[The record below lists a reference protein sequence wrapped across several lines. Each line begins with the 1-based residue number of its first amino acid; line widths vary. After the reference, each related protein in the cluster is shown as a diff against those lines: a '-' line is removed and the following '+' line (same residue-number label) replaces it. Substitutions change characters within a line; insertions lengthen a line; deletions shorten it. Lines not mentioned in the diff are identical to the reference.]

1 MLWSWHKF
9 LVFINIISTKFQHSR
24 HLCSYEWE
32 YEYTDHKLLFD
43 EYKHEKIVTRIFV
56 HCDWLKMEVELA
68 VSWCLSYASSSESF
82 RVSYTCCFIVIYFAG
97 CMKIC
102 EAGCRN
108 VLRDI
113 VGNLVNWRFVF
124 NVLILRLTTQLF
136 RYYSNRKIYTLCSC
150 FIWRMSIAQTVHRFK
165 WNNNNKKHSVIVLW
179 S

>member
-9 LVFINIISTKFQHSR
+9 LVFINIISTKFQHSW

-82 RVSYTCCFIVIYFAG
+82 SCIVYLLFYRHLFCWLHEDMWSWLPE
-97 CMKIC
+97 CM
-102 EAGCRN
+102 
-108 VLRDI
+108 RDI

-150 FIWRMSIAQTVHRFK
+150 FIWKMSIARTVHRFK
-165 WNNNNKKHSVIVLW
+165 WNNNNKKHSVIVLC